1 MSHQNGDASLTLS
14 PRPKYLKS
22 LQKSKSNR
30 QMREDI
36 MQEALIESTGEGQ
49 PGSSFANHTRF
60 RNLAQREKYIWKFI
74 NQSDEPF
81 MSRLWPRGYWR
92 PAERWV
98 TCPSIRTPRPG
109 SFNTSPLRSLE
120 KRSGTTQFCQIVF
133 IIFNKPLLSS
143 NNLVRENYDIWGN
156 QKEHWEWTVCPESGS
171 IS

>member
-81 MSRLWPRGYWR
+81 MSRL
-92 PAERWV
+92 
-98 TCPSIRTPRPG
+98 
-109 SFNTSPLRSLE
+109 
-120 KRSGTTQFCQIVF
+120 
-133 IIFNKPLLSS
+133 
-143 NNLVRENYDIWGN
+143 
-156 QKEHWEWTVCPESGS
+156 
-171 IS
+171 